1 MKKVLSLLLAVL
13 MVFTLLPVSALAD
26 GETPGTAE
34 TTAEAETTPVPEVTP
49 ELETTPFP

>member
-26 GETPGTAE
+26 GEQLTIHASSVTALVASE
-34 TTAEAETTPVPEVTP
+34 IEVEISAENHSLT
-49 ELETTPFP
+49 

>member
-1 MKKVLSLLLAVL
+1 MKKALSLLLAVL

-34 TTAEAETTPVPEVTP
+34 PTTKAAAMK
-49 ELETTPFP
+49 